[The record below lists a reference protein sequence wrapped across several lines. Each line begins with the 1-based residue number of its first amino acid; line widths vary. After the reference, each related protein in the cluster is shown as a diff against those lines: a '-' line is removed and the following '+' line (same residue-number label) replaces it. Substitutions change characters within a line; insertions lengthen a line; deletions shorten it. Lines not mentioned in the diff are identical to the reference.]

1 MLKLFLKFLEK
12 RPLIH
17 KIITILKKIGVM
29 EAKQLKWAYLTALAL
44 VWGSSFILIKKGLI
58 GLSALQVGSLRIIF
72 AAIFLLLIGFRS
84 LPKIPKHKWKYIAM
98 TSVFGTFGP
107 AFLFALAQTE
117 IDSSVSSILNSL
129 TPLNTLILGSL
140 FFGVSF
146 QKRQVWGVFIGLM
159 GSLLLVF
166 SGAMNNPNQN
176 YYYAILVIIA
186 SICYAINV
194 NLIKRFLSDLSP
206 LSITTGNF
214 AVLLLPAS
222 LILFFTG
229 FYEVIHIETVQHA
242 VLFIVVLGVVG
253 TGIANIFFFKLI
265 QISSPVFATSVT
277 YLIPVV
283 AFFWGLLDNEMLTP
297 VQFVGAFIILIGV
310 YLSAK
315 K

>member
-1 MLKLFLKFLEK
+1 
-12 RPLIH
+12 
-17 KIITILKKIGVM
+17 M
-29 EAKQLKWAYLTALAL
+29 ESKQLKWAYLMVLAL

-72 AAIFLLLIGFRS
+72 ASIFLLLIGFKS
-84 LPKIPKHKWKYIAM
+84 LPKIPKQKWKYIAM
-98 TSVFGTFGP
+98 TSMFGTFVP

-140 FFGVSF
+140 VFGVSF
-146 QKRQVWGVFIGLM
+146 QMRQLWGVFIGLV

-166 SGAMNNPNQN
+166 NGAMNHPDQN

-214 AVLLLPAS
+214 AVLLLPAC

-229 FYEVIHIETVQHA
+229 FSEAIHIESVQHA
-242 VLFIVVLGVVG
+242 VLFIVILGVVG
-253 TGIANIFFFKLI
+253 TGIANILFFKLI

-297 VQFVGAFIILIGV
+297 IQFLGAFIVLIGV